1 MSYLDY
7 RRKVYSELLSEID
20 KNEDINSLRKYIVK
34 EINHIE
40 YLKSYE

>member
-7 RRKVYSELLSEID
+7 RRKVYTELLSKID
-20 KNEDINSLRKYIVK
+20 KNSDIKSLRKDIVK

>member
-7 RRKVYSELLSEID
+7 RIKVYQDLLSEMD
-20 KNEDINSLRKYIVK
+20 KTKDIKSLRKYIVK

>member
-1 MSYLDY
+1 MSYLEY
-7 RRKVYSELLSEID
+7 RKKVYQELLSKID
-20 KNEDINSLRKYIVK
+20 KNKDIKSLRKHIVK

>member
-7 RRKVYSELLSEID
+7 RKEVYSELLSEID
-20 KNEDINSLRKYIVK
+20 KSKDIKSLRKHIVK
-34 EINHIE
+34 EINHLN

>member
-7 RRKVYSELLSEID
+7 RKQVYEDLIEVID
-20 KNEDINSLRKYIVK
+20 KGEDNKSLRKHIIK

>member
-7 RRKVYSELLSEID
+7 RREVYQELLSKID
-20 KNEDINSLRKYIVK
+20 KDGDIKSLRKHLVK
-34 EINHIE
+34 EINHLE

>member
-7 RRKVYSELLSEID
+7 RRKVYQALLSEID
-20 KNEDINSLRKYIVK
+20 KDRDIKSLRKHIVK

>member
-1 MSYLDY
+1 MSYLEY
-7 RRKVYSELLSEID
+7 RKKVYQELLSKID
-20 KNEDINSLRKYIVK
+20 KNKDIKSLRKQIVK

>member
-7 RRKVYSELLSEID
+7 RKKVYQDLLSQID
-20 KNEDINSLRKYIVK
+20 KNKDIKSLRKHIVK
-34 EINHIE
+34 EINHLE